1 MRGRSRSLVVVLAAR
16 GLAPVIQLFALY
28 VVFHGHYSPGG
39 GFQGGVLL
47 AASFVLVRLAE
58 GYRVGQR
65 QVPRRAGPLL
75 GAAGVLVFVGVG
87 GAAFLT
93 GGNFLDHG
101 RVPVPGPDPAGLR
114 SLMILVIEV
123 GVAIA
128 VAAVLTALYDELL
141 GDEDDG

>member
-1 MRGRSRSLVVVLAAR
+1 MRAPSRSLVVVLAAR
-16 GLAPVIQLFALY
+16 GLAPAIQLFALY

-58 GYRVGQR
+58 GYGAGQR
-65 QVPRRAGPLL
+65 QIPRRAGPLL
-75 GAAGVLVFVGVG
+75 GAAGVLLFAAVGA
-87 GAAFLT
+87 AAFLT

-101 RVPVPGPDPAGLR
+101 RVPLPGFAPPELR

-123 GVAIA
+123 GVAVT
-128 VAAVLTALYDELL
+128 VAAVLTAIYDELL
-141 GDEDDG
+141 GGEGDA

>member
-1 MRGRSRSLVVVLAAR
+1 MVLAAR

-58 GYRVGQR
+58 GYRVGQY

-75 GAAGVLVFVGVG
+75 GAVGVLVFAGVG
-87 GAAFLT
+87 FAALLA
-93 GGNFLDHG
+93 GGSFLDHG
-101 RVPVPGPDPAGLR
+101 RVPLPGLAPAELR

-123 GVAIA
+123 GVAMA
-128 VAAVLTALYDELL
+128 VAGVLTAIYDELL
-141 GDEDDG
+141 GGDGDD

>member
-1 MRGRSRSLVVVLAAR
+1 MRSPSRSLVVVLAAR

-47 AASFVLVRLAE
+47 AASFVLARLAE
-58 GYRVGQR
+58 GYDAGQH
-65 QVPRRAGPLL
+65 QVPRRSGPLL
-75 GAAGVLVFVGVG
+75 GAAGVLLFAAVGA
-87 GAAFLT
+87 AAFLT
-93 GGNFLDHG
+93 GGSFLDHG
-101 RVPVPGPDPAGLR
+101 RVPVPGLAPAELR

-128 VAAVLTALYDELL
+128 VAGVLTAIYDELL
-141 GDEDDG
+141 GSEDDA

>member
-1 MRGRSRSLVVVLAAR
+1 MRTPSRSLVVVLAAR

-58 GYRVGQR
+58 GYDAGQH
-65 QVPRRAGPLL
+65 QIPRRAGPLL
-75 GAAGVLVFVGVG
+75 GAAGVLLFAAVGA
-87 GAAFLT
+87 AAFLT

-101 RVPVPGPDPAGLR
+101 RVPLPGLAPADLR

-128 VAAVLTALYDELL
+128 VAAVLTAIYDELL
-141 GDEDDG
+141 GSEDDA

>member
-1 MRGRSRSLVVVLAAR
+1 MRGPSRSLVVVLAAR
-16 GLAPVIQLFALY
+16 GLAPAIQLFALY

-58 GYRVGQR
+58 GHEAGRH
-65 QVPRRAGPLL
+65 QVPRRAGPVL
-75 GAAGVLVFVGVG
+75 GAIGVLLFAAV
-87 GAAFLT
+87 GAAAFF
-93 GGNFLDHG
+93 GGGSFLDHG
-101 RVPVPGPDPAGLR
+101 RVPLPGLAPADLR

-128 VAAVLTALYDELL
+128 VAAVLTAIYDELL
-141 GDEDDG
+141 GGDTRA